1 MKPFIQYNEEA
12 HIIFICNYLRRE
24 ALPTVLSLYDGVST
38 HFKQPF
44 LQQSFLMS
52 LTFPTLLLIDALI
65 GFIVG
70 LIAAPIGC
78 NTVSVTCLTDEAPI
92 G

>member
-1 MKPFIQYNEEA
+1 MTASINA
-12 HIIFICNYLRRE
+12 ITNYRRRV

-52 LTFPTLLLIDALI
+52 LTFPTLLRIDALI
-65 GFIVG
+65 GFNGG
-70 LIAAPIGC
+70 LGAALVDCTIGSAVC
-78 NTVSVTCLTDEAPI
+78 FAVDEEI
-92 G
+92 C